1 MHRVVSDKYE
11 QNYCYLFC
19 FFRFL
24 FCCGGKDFE
33 MHSVVLHYLLSAR
46 KAIFFHISSGY
57 NSVEMNTKI
66 WPQVSLLRVSVSS
79 DGPSS
84 YSLTE
89 G

>member
-24 FCCGGKDFE
+24 FYCGGKDFE
-33 MHSVVLHYLLSAR
+33 MHSVVFQLEKR
-46 KAIFFHISSGY
+46 FFYHISSVY

-84 YSLTE
+84 FSLTE

>member
-24 FCCGGKDFE
+24 FYCGGKDFE

-46 KAIFFHISSGY
+46 KAIFLPHQFSIQLSWNEH
-57 NSVEMNTKI
+57 
-66 WPQVSLLRVSVSS
+66 
-79 DGPSS
+79 
-84 YSLTE
+84 
-89 G
+89 

>member
-46 KAIFFHISSGY
+46 KAIFFSHQFRIQLS
-57 NSVEMNTKI
+57 
-66 WPQVSLLRVSVSS
+66 
-79 DGPSS
+79 
-84 YSLTE
+84 
-89 G
+89 